1 MIRANI
7 IRTISRKR
15 LNSRQVN
22 TLAMTLSFCPKMTEK
37 YPLYPVEAEIT
48 FNKGGR
54 FMSTKMKPEK
64 LQEP

>member
-1 MIRANI
+1 
-7 IRTISRKR
+7 
-15 LNSRQVN
+15 
-22 TLAMTLSFCPKMTEK
+22 MTLILFFCPKMTEK